1 MRRKI
6 LSTLVFGSLMLVSWG
21 QAEAAEG
28 NQIYQLNPVVVT
40 ATRLKEN
47 AAEVP
52 ASVSVITADQIKQ
65 KNVRTIT
72 EAINYLPGIYSDR
85 PQGMSDNAGGI
96 SIRGFGESN
105 ILVLYDGMPLN
116 NGFSGGV
123 NWSTISI
130 DDVAKIEL
138 VRGAGSSLYGGRAV
152 GGVINIV
159 SKNPDKNSGKIY
171 TEYGSHDTWR
181 RGVNI
186 TRKLTDKWSLS
197 AGYENRRTDG
207 YRKKLS
213 YTKKGA
219 TKTPTGTVGTG
230 YEESKNHAGDTIYI
244 LGNPGTTA
252 SKDNTYNFKLRYNFS
267 DTKSMMYQYTH
278 DYFKYYSK
286 DPVSYIHDADGN
298 ELFNGS
304 VLLPDGKYYNFS
316 EADFTDY
323 YGKKKTDIHSF
334 TYKDDANQ
342 ILFSAGLVNS
352 KDDGYST
359 GSDLAGE
366 GPGSRNHYPN
376 KSSKADFQKTWD
388 IGKNTLVSGFD
399 IQRDS
404 MTYNQSKLAHWHNWG
419 SITKD
424 VVTQGGKN
432 LISSVFVQDKYK
444 FNDNWNAY
452 AGLRLDHYKKYG
464 GFFRG
469 TKDGQYLDI
478 TRDTKTYNELSPKF
492 SLEYLPNSSTT
503 YYISYGHSFN
513 APTLYKLYRFDGR
526 YIGNPSLK
534 PEKTDTIEAGIKKS
548 FKKTQINFDVYHA
561 KTKDLITTERAGKYN
576 TFINKEKAKR
586 TGFEME
592 VRQKF
597 NDSLSAY
604 ANYAYERA
612 TDDEGERI
620 YSIPR
625 HIFHAGLNYQKPLW
639 DAYVEAQY
647 VSDRNEKGDIPHHL
661 YSYDAIY
668 TINLGANYKFAKGA
682 TIGLAIDNLLDK
694 DYWSWYYCGA
704 GRTYTVKLSYEF

>member
-186 TRKLTDKWSLS
+186 TRKLTDKWSFS

-219 TKTPTGTVGTG
+219 SKTPTGTVGTG

-267 DTKSMMYQYTH
+267 DTKSMMPMEMN
-278 DYFKYYSK
+278 FLMA
-286 DPVSYIHDADGN
+286 VSFFLTANIIT
-298 ELFNGS
+298 S
-304 VLLPDGKYYNFS
+304 VKLILPTIMGRRKQTSTPSPIRMTPTRF
-316 EADFTDY
+316 
-323 YGKKKTDIHSF
+323 
-334 TYKDDANQ
+334 
-342 ILFSAGLVNS
+342 FSA
-352 KDDGYST
+352 
-359 GSDLAGE
+359 
-366 GPGSRNHYPN
+366 P
-376 KSSKADFQKTWD
+376 
-388 IGKNTLVSGFD
+388 
-399 IQRDS
+399 
-404 MTYNQSKLAHWHNWG
+404 
-419 SITKD
+419 
-424 VVTQGGKN
+424 
-432 LISSVFVQDKYK
+432 
-444 FNDNWNAY
+444 
-452 AGLRLDHYKKYG
+452 
-464 GFFRG
+464 
-469 TKDGQYLDI
+469 
-478 TRDTKTYNELSPKF
+478 
-492 SLEYLPNSSTT
+492 
-503 YYISYGHSFN
+503 
-513 APTLYKLYRFDGR
+513 
-526 YIGNPSLK
+526 
-534 PEKTDTIEAGIKKS
+534 
-548 FKKTQINFDVYHA
+548 
-561 KTKDLITTERAGKYN
+561 
-576 TFINKEKAKR
+576 
-586 TGFEME
+586 
-592 VRQKF
+592 
-597 NDSLSAY
+597 DSL
-604 ANYAYERA
+604 
-612 TDDEGERI
+612 
-620 YSIPR
+620 IPKMMVTLQ
-625 HIFHAGLNYQKPLW
+625 AMTWL
-639 DAYVEAQY
+639 
-647 VSDRNEKGDIPHHL
+647 EKVPE
-661 YSYDAIY
+661 
-668 TINLGANYKFAKGA
+668 NA
-682 TIGLAIDNLLDK
+682 TIIRTNLTK
-694 DYWSWYYCGA
+694 PISRKPG
-704 GRTYTVKLSYEF
+704 TSVKIPLSVVLIFSGTP